1 MVVRGFDEQQLSLTL
16 FVPKPVGR
24 SDLLCQRPNFKA
36 LDELTLSLHTYSGL
50 MRVRSS
56 LTWQRLG
63 ALRLM

>member
-1 MVVRGFDEQQLSLTL
+1 MVVRGFDEQHLSLTL

-36 LDELTLSLHTYSGL
+36 LELAPSLHTYSGL

-56 LTWQRLG
+56 LAWQRLG